1 MARLSGFPEFLP
13 AERNVELAVLDHL
26 RRVFED
32 LPAVVRLSPELFD
45 RAEPGLAR
53 MHYDLSMNV

>member
-1 MARLSGFPEFLP
+1 MAEATMRL
-13 AERNVELAVLDHL
+13 HL

>member
-1 MARLSGFPEFLP
+1 MIVEPSGDHSGEFWP
-13 AERNVELAVLDHL
+13 PFRATA
-26 RRVFED
+26 
-32 LPAVVRLSPELFD
+32 PELFD